1 MDMLQVT
8 FIFHSTFFQFLVVIV
23 NKKYNYSISYHL
35 IIGSESLLSSN
46 KLERLDLGD
55 NLFNQ
60 SIIQSL
66 RLLKSLKTMSTT
78 FSQLEGTFP
87 VKGMPI
93 LHNNYKNSQKFLI
106 FTSIFDFFRTFDFQ
120 RLGDVG
126 LRRQSAQWLPNTSR
140 YREKDDFILILKQ
153 WSN

>member
-1 MDMLQVT
+1 M
-8 FIFHSTFFQFLVVIV
+8 
-23 NKKYNYSISYHL
+23 NKKYNYSIPYNL
-35 IIGSESLLSSN
+35 IIGSESLLRSN

-93 LHNNYKNSQKFLI
+93 LHNSYKNSQKFLI
-106 FTSIFDFFRTFDFQ
+106 FTSIFVFLELSIFEDLEMLD
-120 RLGDVG
+120 LGG
-126 LRRQSAQWLPNTSR
+126 NQLNGSLTLQGT
-140 YREKDDFILILKQ
+140 ETKMILF
-153 WSN
+153 SY

>member
-23 NKKYNYSISYHL
+23 NKKYNYSISYNL
-35 IIGSESLLSSN
+35 IIGSESLLRLN

-66 RLLKSLKTMSTT
+66 RLLKLLKTLSPT
-78 FSQLEGTFP
+78 FNQLEGTFP
-87 VKGMPI
+87 AKGMPI
-93 LHNNYKNSQKFLI
+93 LHNNYKFLKNSYFSHLFL
-106 FTSIFDFFRTFDFQ
+106 FFQNFRFPKAWRCWIQ
-120 RLGDVG
+120 EAIR
-126 LRRQSAQWLPNTSR
+126 SMAP
-140 YREKDDFILILKQ
+140 
-153 WSN
+153 

>member
-8 FIFHSTFFQFLVVIV
+8 LIFHSTFFQFLVVIV
-23 NKKYNYSISYHL
+23 NKIYNYSISYNL
-35 IIGSESLLSSN
+35 IIGSESLLRSN
-46 KLERLDLGD
+46 NLERLDLGD

-106 FTSIFDFFRTFDFQ
+106 FTSIFVFLELSISEDLEMLD
-120 RLGDVG
+120 LVG
-126 LRRQSAQWLPNTSR
+126 NQLNGSLTLQGT
-140 YREKDDFILILKQ
+140 ETKMILF
-153 WSN
+153 